1 MTLLR
6 LSVFPISVVGVWSV
20 DPLPNLTVIDEKF
33 GIELVSFVVC
43 LCFLEVVSDRVL
55 RIVVDFLIR
64 VDVIVHTSLNL
75 QV

>member
-1 MTLLR
+1 M
-6 LSVFPISVVGVWSV
+6 ISVVRIRSV
-20 DPLPNLTVIDEKF
+20 DPLPNLTVVDEKF

-43 LCFLEVVSDRVL
+43 LCFLEIVSDRVL

-64 VDVIVHTSLNL
+64 VDVIVHPSLNL